1 MFLNAITAFSK
12 VCCFLGYFLQY
23 FFTKRLDIVNYK
35 KFVLRI
41 ATLCSCINH
50 FSQAPALSQTGSEN
64 ADKK

>member
-1 MFLNAITAFSK
+1 MQSLLFPSF
-12 VCCFLGYFLQY
+12 VVFWGFFLQY

-41 ATLCSCINH
+41 ATLCSCINR